1 MADALTHLDPAQVN
15 VSQGTEHRK
24 EKTALMSLFSCLLLT
39 LLKLFAGLYTNSL
52 ALLSEALHSGLDLV
66 SSGMTWLAVRFAKRP
81 ADQDHLYGH
90 ARMENISALL
100 ESLLLFGVCYYVVSE
115 GLHRL
120 LNNEDMAEP
129 TLWALGIVV
138 VSILV
143 DLNRVRALRKV
154 AKESKSQALEADAMH
169 FSTDVLSSV
178 VVLAGLFAVYL
189 VGVLDLGPSW
199 RYWLNKADI
208 CAAFVVAAIIFVVSL
223 KMCLKAAH
231 VLMDGCQPE
240 FAQEVRSIV
249 EGVDGVCHLQKLR
262 VRTVGAIYFIDLTIV
277 VQGDLSVYAGHEI
290 SQRVERAIRQRYPES
305 DIQTHVEP
313 SFGDGKSKDNNA

>member
-1 MADALTHLDPAQVN
+1 MPDPLTNADQSQVKACADKE
-15 VSQGTEHRK
+15 QRK
-24 EKTALMSLFSCLLLT
+24 EKTALLSLFSCLLLT
-39 LLKLFAGLYTNSL
+39 LLKLLAGLYTNSL

-90 ARMENISALL
+90 ARIENISALL
-100 ESLLLFGVCYYVVSE
+100 ESLLLFAVCYYVVSE

-120 LNNEDMAEP
+120 LNNEAMTEP

-143 DLNRVRALRKV
+143 DLNRVRALRRV
-154 AKESKSQALEADAMH
+154 ARESKSQALEADAMH

-178 VVLAGLFAVYL
+178 VVLAGLLAVYL
-189 VGVLDLGPSW
+189 VDVLDLGPNW
-199 RYWLNKADI
+199 RNVLNKADI

-240 FAQEVRSIV
+240 VAQKIRSLV
-249 EGVDGVCHLQKLR
+249 EEVDGVCRLQTLR
-262 VRTVGAIYFIDLTIV
+262 VRTVGATYFIDLTIQV
-277 VQGDLSVYAGHEI
+277 KAEISVYDGHEI
-290 SQRVERAIRQRYPES
+290 SQRVETAIRQHYPQS
-305 DIQTHVEP
+305 DIQTHLHPE
-313 SFGDGKSKDNNA
+313 FGDDNAKERNP